1 LPLISRREGLQEEL
15 QWRLGEAAMQIPKR
29 LWIGMVVLG
38 AGARLVPHPWNF
50 TPMMAIGLFA
60 GSHARKAS
68 TGVLATLLAL
78 VLSDAVLGFYPGF
91 WYVYAAA
98 LIPVLLGRLIRDRSG
113 ASVIAAAALAS
124 SLSFFLIT
132 NFMVWGTGQMYP
144 HTLGGLS
151 ACYLAGIPFYQ
162 NQVLGDAF
170 YTLTIFGGYAVI
182 HRLYQ
187 PARQAS

>member
-1 LPLISRREGLQEEL
+1 MEIS
-15 QWRLGEAAMQIPKR
+15 KR

-60 GSHARKAS
+60 GTQARKTS
-68 TGVLATLLAL
+68 TGVLATLVAL

-98 LIPVLLGRLIRDRSG
+98 LIPVLLGRLIRNRSG
-113 ASVIAAAALAS
+113 AGAIAAGAVVS

-132 NFMVWGTGQMYP
+132 NFMVWATDQLYP
-144 HTLGGLS
+144 HTIGGLS
-151 ACYLAGIPFYQ
+151 ECFLAGIPFYR
-162 NQVLGDAF
+162 NQVLGDAV
-170 YTLTIFGGYAVI
+170 YTVATFGGYAVLN
-182 HRLYQ
+182 RLCQ
-187 PARQAS
+187 PARQAA